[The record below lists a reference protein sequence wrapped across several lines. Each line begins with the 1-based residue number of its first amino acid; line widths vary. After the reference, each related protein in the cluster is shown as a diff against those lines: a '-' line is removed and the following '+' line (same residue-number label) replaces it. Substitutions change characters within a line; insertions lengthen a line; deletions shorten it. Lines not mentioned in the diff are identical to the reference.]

1 MDFSIC
7 FISFMYLTYFCYSVK
22 GEELEKLS
30 PRVVRANS
38 RCGVYEVSPNTPKPS
53 ENPSGVQRKRDETM
67 TSTSVNPHK
76 S

>member
-1 MDFSIC
+1 MLYKLL
-7 FISFMYLTYFCYSVK
+7 YLTYFCYSVK

-38 RCGVYEVSPNTPKPS
+38 RCGVYGVSPNTPKPS
-53 ENPSGVQRKRDETM
+53 ENPSGVQRKRDEAM